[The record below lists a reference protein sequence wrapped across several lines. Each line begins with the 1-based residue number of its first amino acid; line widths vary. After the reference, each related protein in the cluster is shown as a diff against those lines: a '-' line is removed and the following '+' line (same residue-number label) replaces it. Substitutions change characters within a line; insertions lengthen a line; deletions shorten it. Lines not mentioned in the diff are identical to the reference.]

1 MGRISSSRLQAE
13 TRYKKRKHIASDD
26 LAPQVKKLEAKN
38 GATVYLIGTAHL
50 SNASNYQVGKIIDQ
64 ARLSTEH
71 FFVQK
76 SDFESDFYEILLFS

>member
-13 TRYKKRKHIASDD
+13 TRYKKRKHIDSDD

-64 ARLSTEH
+64 ARLSIEH
-71 FFVQK
+71 FLVQK
-76 SDFESDFYEILLFS
+76 SDFESDFYESLLFS